1 MREVEFLKK
10 FGKRSWIALALI
22 VSISAVG
29 YSAVR
34 EFTLNMPSTVVVVE
48 ATPGLELIT
57 GNDTVVSSI
66 AFGNIPQ
73 GGMGT
78 WSGYLRNSGNI
89 VLHTFSIGS
98 SDLGSV
104 GTVIWDLPASTDL
117 PVNQTVPVTIIL
129 YVNQTSELGSHA
141 FSIQIVG
148 SDLVTGPT
156 TIKLTATDPDEGYP
170 RTWDFTFDRSMPPY
184 GPGGVHTG
192 ADIIEAHFPG
202 DTMTILR
209 SFSAG
214 PHYLVFSIT
223 QTGGPAYGVY
233 SGTIAVNGR
242 AYSFSG
248 IDWDDNIRIDFV
260 V

>member
-1 MREVEFLKK
+1 MEFLKK

-29 YSAVR
+29 YSTLR
-34 EFTLNMPSTVVVVE
+34 EFTLNMPSSVVVVE

-78 WSGYLRNSGNI
+78 WSGYLRNSGNV

-98 SDLGSV
+98 ADLGSV
-104 GTVIWDLPASTDL
+104 GTVTWNLPVSRDLS
-117 PVNQTVPVTIIL
+117 VNQTVPVTIFL
-129 YVNQTSELGSHA
+129 YANQTSELGSHA

-148 SDLVTGPT
+148 SDVVTGPT
-156 TIKLTATDPDEGYP
+156 TITLAATDPNEGYP
-170 RTWDFTFDRSMPPY
+170 RTWDFVFDRSMPPY

-202 DTMTILR
+202 DAMTILR
-209 SFSAG
+209 TFSAG
-214 PHYLVFSIT
+214 PHYLIFSIT
-223 QTGGPAYGVY
+223 QTGGPAYGAY
-233 SGTIAVNGR
+233 SGTITVNGQVH
-242 AYSFSG
+242 SFSG
-248 IDWDDNIRIDFV
+248 IDMDDNIRIDFIV
-260 V
+260 